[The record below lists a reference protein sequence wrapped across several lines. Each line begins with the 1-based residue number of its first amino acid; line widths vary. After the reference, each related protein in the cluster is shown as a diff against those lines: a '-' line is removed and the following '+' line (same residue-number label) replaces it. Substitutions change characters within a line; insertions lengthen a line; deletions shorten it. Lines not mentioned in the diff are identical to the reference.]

1 MKELELRIASYFG
14 VQLDLGCVDCNAANY
29 MKIQRVQFID
39 TGAKDVQRD
48 TEIKDERGSESKSK
62 VTVRKNFLVPVPC
75 KVHLN
80 FLSVL

>member
-48 TEIKDERGSESKSK
+48 TEIKDERGSESKSYRTSEK
-62 VTVRKNFLVPVPC
+62 EFSCSSSLCT
-75 KVHLN
+75 
-80 FLSVL
+80 SI

>member
-48 TEIKDERGSESKSK
+48 TEIKDESGGEQEQGDRERISLFQ
-62 VTVRKNFLVPVPC
+62 FLAR
-75 KVHLN
+75 
-80 FLSVL
+80 ST